1 MSAQK
6 KYEVPGVA
14 GVLKPYICGGS
25 AAMFASSCIH
35 PIDLTKVRLQLIG
48 AGSSGGVRPSA
59 ISVMGNIVKT
69 EGAAG
74 LYRGLSASLTR
85 QATYGT
91 ARIGLVSGF
100 QR

>member
-6 KYEVPGVA
+6 KYEVTGA
-14 GVLKPYICGGS
+14 MGVLKPYICGGS

-59 ISVMGNIVKT
+59 LSVMGLFSPSTPEFLKRWTAPLNLEQFVYKL
-69 EGAAG
+69 GWSS
-74 LYRGLSASLTR
+74 LSRVL
-85 QATYGT
+85 
-91 ARIGLVSGF
+91 
-100 QR
+100 